1 MAFFLAHSSSFP
13 LPFEFAARRGCDRVY
28 MTDSTER
35 TALVTGASNGIGR
48 AIAAT
53 LAVEGVRVHIC
64 GRDSVT
70 VKQTVA
76 ELRAEGLEISGQAC
90 DVTRPDQ
97 VTALVNDCV
106 ARYGPVD
113 ILVNNAGQPGG
124 GITADIDNA
133 LWYATID
140 TNLNGVFLMTK
151 AVLNE
156 GRMRERASGRV
167 INIAS
172 VWGKQGTIGGAP
184 YAAAKHGVVGFTR
197 CLALELAKSG
207 ITVNAVCPGYVE
219 TPMSVN
225 VRACQAGIWQ
235 VDEEEA
241 LRRLASDIPIGR
253 YSEPEEVAGMVSYLA
268 SPKAASVTGQ
278 ALNVCG
284 GFGVY

>member
-1 MAFFLAHSSSFP
+1 MA
-13 LPFEFAARRGCDRVY
+13 
-28 MTDSTER
+28 DSTER
-35 TALVTGASNGIGR
+35 TAIVTGASNGIGR

-53 LAVEGVRVHIC
+53 LAAEGVRVHIC
-64 GRDSVT
+64 GRDGAT
-70 VKQTVA
+70 VEKTVA
-76 ELRAEGLEISGQAC
+76 ELRADGLEVSGQEC

-97 VTALVNDCV
+97 VSALVSGCV

-113 ILVNNAGQPGG
+113 VLVNNAGQPGG
-124 GITADIDNA
+124 GITANIDNA

-140 TNLNGVFLMTK
+140 TNLNSVFLMTK

-156 GRMRERASGRV
+156 GRMQDRETGRI

-172 VWGKQGTIGGAP
+172 VWGKQGTVGGAP
-184 YAAAKHGVVGFTR
+184 YAAAKHGVVGFSR
-197 CLALELAKSG
+197 CLALELAKTG

-225 VRACQAGIWQ
+225 VRSCQAGIWQ

-253 YSEPEEVAGMVSYLA
+253 YSEPEEIAWMVSYLA
-268 SPKAASVTGQ
+268 SPRAASVTGQ

-284 GFGVY
+284 GFGVH

>member
-1 MAFFLAHSSSFP
+1 
-13 LPFEFAARRGCDRVY
+13 
-28 MTDSTER
+28 MTDNIER
-35 TALVTGASNGIGR
+35 TAIVTGASNGIGR

-53 LAVEGVRVHIC
+53 LAAEGIRVHIC
-64 GRDSVT
+64 GRDAETVEKTVT
-70 VKQTVA
+70 
-76 ELRAEGLEISGQAC
+76 ELRADGGQVSGQAC
-90 DVTRPDQ
+90 DVTKPDQ
-97 VTALVNDCV
+97 VTAMVADCV
-106 ARYGPVD
+106 ARHGPVD
-113 ILVNNAGQPGG
+113 ILVNNAGRPGG
-124 GITADIDNA
+124 GITADIDNE

-140 TNLNGVFLMTK
+140 TNLNGVFLMSK
-151 AVLNE
+151 SVLSE
-156 GRMRERASGRV
+156 GRMTERQNGRI

-184 YAAAKHGVVGFTR
+184 YAAAKHGVVGFSR
-197 CLALELAKSG
+197 CLALELAKTG

-284 GFGVY
+284 GFGVH

>member
-1 MAFFLAHSSSFP
+1 
-13 LPFEFAARRGCDRVY
+13 